1 MEMILLEELDKVLE
15 QFFASACKQNLSP
28 MILKIIIKCPSKC
41 ARCDW
46 SVRVHYNSIKYEC
59 IRHARALSS
68 YNARCLRHEL

>member
-1 MEMILLEELDKVLE
+1 MRAKARDVSSMHYNSIKHARDV
-15 QFFASACKQNLSP
+15 CTRTLSSF
-28 MILKIIIKCPSKC
+28 IKCPSTC

-68 YNARCLRHEL
+68 YNARCLRQEL